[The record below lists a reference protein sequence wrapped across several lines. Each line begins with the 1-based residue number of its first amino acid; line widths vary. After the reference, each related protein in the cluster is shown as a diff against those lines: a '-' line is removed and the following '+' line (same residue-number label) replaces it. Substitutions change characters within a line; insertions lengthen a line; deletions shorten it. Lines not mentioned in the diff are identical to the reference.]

1 MMLRGN
7 IPALVTLAAADEH
20 QGGGETRAGD
30 GDGDG
35 GSGAGPEADAAGAGA
50 GGLGGEGGEGGEGR
64 EGREGRDD
72 RWLQRFHAG
81 ERDTLELV
89 YRRHFQTV
97 HGAVGSV
104 LVGADRETVIHEVFL
119 RVLNEAGFRQSF
131 RGGDLG
137 AWLAVVGR
145 NHAIDYAR
153 RRNREAPAGI
163 EVAAWR
169 STGDDMARSS
179 EARLLIERFQREV
192 LPPQWRAMFEA
203 RFLRHLSQNEAAAE
217 LGMRRSTLA
226 YQELRIRQLLRTF
239 LLEVP

>member
-1 MMLRGN
+1 MMLQGN
-7 IPALVTLAAADEH
+7 TPPPTQSGAAAD
-20 QGGGETRAGD
+20 AGD
-30 GDGDG
+30 AGEG
-35 GSGAGPEADAAGAGA
+35 GSGGAGTQVGPGPA
-50 GGLGGEGGEGGEGR
+50 DPPDG
-64 EGREGRDD
+64 
-72 RWLQRFHAG
+72 WLARFHAG
-81 ERDTLELV
+81 ERGTLELV
-89 YRRHFQTV
+89 YRQYFQAL
-97 HGAVGSV
+97 HGAVGTV
-104 LVGADRETVIHEVFL
+104 LAGADRETVIHEVFL
-119 RVLNEAGFRQSF
+119 RVLNEATFRLSF

-145 NHAIDYAR
+145 HHAIDYAR

-169 STGDDMARSS
+169 STGDDLARSS

>member
-1 MMLRGN
+1 MMLRDDMPG
-7 IPALVTLAAADEH
+7 AVASVA
-20 QGGGETRAGD
+20 QVGGDR
-30 GDGDG
+30 
-35 GSGAGPEADAAGAGA
+35 GAEASPEADAAAAGPGGDA
-50 GGLGGEGGEGGEGR
+50 GQDGGHADGQGGHDGHGGP
-64 EGREGRDD
+64 
-72 RWLQRFHAG
+72 WLARFHAG

-89 YRRHFQTV
+89 YRQHFQTV
-97 HGAVGSV
+97 HAAVGTV
-104 LVGADRETVIHEVFL
+104 LAGADRETVIHEVFL
-119 RVLNEAGFRQSF
+119 RLLNEANFRRSF

-163 EVAAWR
+163 DVAAWR
-169 STGDDMARSS
+169 STGSDLASSS
-179 EARLLIERFQREV
+179 EARLLIDRFQREV